1 MIHETAI
8 IHPTARIAK
17 DVTIGPWTLIGEKV
31 EIDEGSWIG
40 PHVVIQGPTKIG
52 KHNKIFQ
59 FSSLG
64 EMPQDKKYQGEDTYL
79 EIGDHNVIREFCTF
93 NRGTSQDRG
102 VTRIGNHNLFM
113 AYVHIAHD
121 CDIGNHTIFAN
132 NASLAGHVHVDDY
145 ANLGGFVGVFQFCRI
160 GAYSFTTGGSVVV
173 KDVPPFLKVSGH
185 YAKPYG
191 LNSVG
196 LKRRGFTNDMLM
208 QLKRAYR
215 TIYRKGLTVKQAI
228 EDLKQITQPCAE
240 IEKLIQFIEASTS
253 GIVR

>member
-17 DVTIGPWTLIGEKV
+17 DVTIGPWTVIGEEV
-31 EIDEGSWIG
+31 DIGEGTWIG

-52 KHNKIFQ
+52 KHNRIFQ

-64 EMPQDKKYQGEDTYL
+64 EMPQDKKYQGEQTYL

-93 NRGTSQDRG
+93 NRGTNQDKA

-121 CDIGNHTIFAN
+121 CQIENHTIFAN
-132 NASLAGHVHVDDY
+132 NASLAGHVHVGNY

-160 GAYSFTTGGSVVV
+160 GAYSFTTGGSAVV

-196 LKRRGFTNDMLM
+196 LKRYGFTDEIMT
-208 QLKRAYR
+208 QLKQAYK
-215 TIYRKGLTVKQAI
+215 TIYRKGLTIKQAI
-228 EDLKQITQPCAE
+228 EELKQMATECLE
-240 IEKLIQFIEASTS
+240 IEQLVQFIENSTS